1 MAPAPSNV
9 AWFVSGANRGIG
21 LQLIEQVASQ
31 PNTTVF
37 AGVRSPSKATEL
49 QQFAKEHSNVH
60 IVKLESANEADAAA
74 AASTVEKVSGGL
86 DIVIANA
93 GIASNFQKALETDI
107 SSLREHYEVNVAGPL
122 VLFKALY
129 PLLAKRQTKKFIT
142 VSSKAGILDQ
152 LIPVPLT
159 VYGSSKTALNFVT
172 RSIHKEHQEE
182 GFIVFPLHPG
192 TVDSDMGKAAAPV
205 FGQVKFA
212 TSTEESARGMI
223 DIITKTGP
231 EGSGRFWSYDG
242 TELPW

>member
-1 MAPAPSNV
+1 MAASQNNV

-21 LQLIEQVASQ
+21 LQLIVQAASQ

-37 AGVRSPSKATEL
+37 AGVRNPSKVTEL

-60 IVKLESANEADAAA
+60 IVKLESANEADAVAA
-74 AASTVEKVSGGL
+74 AATVEKVAGGL

-93 GIASNFQKALETDI
+93 GIASNFEKVLNADI

-142 VSSKAGILDQ
+142 VSSKAGIIEQ
-152 LIPVPLT
+152 LLPVPLT
-159 VYGSSKTALNFVT
+159 IYGSSKAALNFVT
-172 RSIHKEHQEE
+172 RSIHKEHHEE

-205 FGQVKFA
+205 FGYAKFP

-223 DIITKTGP
+223 DVITKAGP
-231 EGSGRFWSYDG
+231 EDSGRFWSFDG